1 MRPYPVGLLV
11 NGVGPVVANDAYAPP
26 RVWEVFE
33 KDAYH
38 SPRVVWG
45 REVNLLLLGLTHQI
59 GAAYDASGRLRDRS
73 LEPYVR
79 VLNDAL
85 QRTLAAVNA
94 SGLKHNELWS
104 YRIEGERLI
113 PTRYGTSSDVQLWST
128 TDLAVQFALSRL
140 PRP

>member
-1 MRPYPVGLLV
+1 
-11 NGVGPVVANDAYAPP
+11 
-26 RVWEVFE
+26 
-33 KDAYH
+33 
-38 SPRVVWG
+38 VVWG

-59 GAAYDASGRLRDRS
+59 GAAFDGSGRLRDRA